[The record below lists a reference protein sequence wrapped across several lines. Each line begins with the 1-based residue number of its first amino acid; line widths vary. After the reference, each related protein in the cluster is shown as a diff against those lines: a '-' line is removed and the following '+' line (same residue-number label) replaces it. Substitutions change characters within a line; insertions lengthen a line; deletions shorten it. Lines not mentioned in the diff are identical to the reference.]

1 LLRKVELTIKHILA
15 HVKTQTEFLHFSEV
29 TQGLKQEDGLAPLLF
44 NLELE
49 HVIRQLCIDTRGT
62 LQV

>member
-1 LLRKVELTIKHILA
+1 MLRTVQLTIKHILVCA
-15 HVKTQTEFLHFSEV
+15 KIQTEFLHFSEV
-29 TQGLKQEDGLAPLLF
+29 TQGLKQEDGVAPLLF
-44 NLELE
+44 NLALE